1 MQQTRTENKMGVMPI
16 KPLLI
21 TMSLPMMISMLV
33 QALYNVVDS
42 VFVSRVGEEALT
54 AVTLAFPMQNL
65 MIALGS
71 GTGVGVN
78 ALLSRS
84 LGEKAFHRSDAAANT
99 SILLTLCNYVAFVL
113 IGIFGVAPFITSQL
127 KNAPTSDPAALAL
140 ISGYGND
147 YLRIICLFSLGV
159 FLQINAERLLQ
170 ATGRTFF
177 SMISQATGAIINIIL
192 DPILIFG
199 YFGLPAMGVA
209 GAAYAT
215 IIGQCIGAAL
225 ALTFNLVK
233 NTDIHLHVS
242 EIFKPQADIVK
253 EIYFVG
259 IPSILMMSIGSVMTY
274 AFNLILM
281 VFSTTAATVFGI
293 YFKLQSFFF
302 MPIFGLNN
310 GLVPIVSYNYGARN
324 NERIKEALR
333 FALLL
338 AVCIMT
344 IGTIVFMT
352 IPGTLLLMFK
362 ASPDMLGIGET
373 ALRIICVHFPVA
385 AVCIILGSTFQ
396 AISKSY
402 YSLIVSCCRQ
412 LVVLIPAA
420 YLLSLT
426 GVVSNVWWSF
436 PIAEV
441 ASLTISLIFFFK
453 IRREV
458 IETL

>member
-1 MQQTRTENKMGVMPI
+1 MEHTENKMGVKPI

-21 TMSLPMMISMLV
+21 TMSLPMMVSMLV

-42 VFVSRVGEEALT
+42 IFVSRVGEEALT
-54 AVTLAFPMQNL
+54 AVTLAFPLQNL

-84 LGEKAFHRSDAAANT
+84 LGEKAFDRSDASANT
-99 SILLTLCNYVAFVL
+99 SILLTVCNYIVFLL
-113 IGIFGVAPFITSQL
+113 IGVFGVSPFLASQL
-127 KNAPTSDPAALAL
+127 RNAPTSDPAALAL
-140 ISGYGND
+140 IQSYGND
-147 YLRIICLFSLGV
+147 YLRIICCFSIGV
-159 FLQINAERLLQ
+159 FMQINSERLLQ
-170 ATGRTFF
+170 ATGRTFY
-177 SMISQATGAIINIIL
+177 SMLSQITGALINILL

-209 GAAYAT
+209 GAAWAT
-215 IIGQCIGAAL
+215 VIGQCIGAAI
-225 ALTFNLVK
+225 ALTLNLKK
-233 NTDIHLHVS
+233 NPDIHLSVPQ
-242 EIFKPQADIVK
+242 ILKPRADIVK

-310 GLVPIVSYNYGARN
+310 GLVPIVSYNYGARKK
-324 NERIKEALR
+324 ERITEALR

-338 AVCIMT
+338 AVCIMS
-344 IGTIVFMT
+344 IGTITFLA
-352 IPGTLLLMFK
+352 IPDTLLLMFK
-362 ASPDMLGIGET
+362 ASPDMLGIGRT
-373 ALRIICVHFPVA
+373 ALRIISIHFPVA

-396 AISKSY
+396 AFSKSY
-402 YSLIVSCCRQ
+402 YSLVISCCRQ

-426 GVVSNVWWSF
+426 GVVANVWWAF
-436 PIAEV
+436 PIAEIF
-441 ASLTISLIFFFK
+441 SLILSLIFFFK
-453 IRREV
+453 IRRDV
-458 IETL
+458 IQNL